1 MKGMKRFAAMLL
13 AVVILA
19 ASVPAMKTE
28 AAGGLAIKGKFIT
41 WGMRKVTVYGQTVD
55 TYDCA
60 VSYIGIDRKYNA
72 TAFQYQ
78 VFTQDGSRLLRQS
91 KEIPKSDRQR
101 VGISEDEQYWTVKV
115 EGGRR
120 TVLTSARVRARINGK
135 WSAWSGLIGLIPLH
149 TPDYIKISYLTQN
162 NKSIAISWSRFTG
175 MSDYEVYVST
185 TGTGGWKMVTR
196 TTGTSYTLRNLNGRA
211 LGNNTTY
218 YLKVIGRAKVG
229 NTMTRAKGDSASWV
243 AMVF

>member
-1 MKGMKRFAAMLL
+1 MAALL
-13 AVVILA
+13 ALVILA
-19 ASVPAMKTE
+19 VSVPAMKTE
-28 AAGGLAIKGKFIT
+28 AAGGLAIKGKFIE
-41 WGMRKVTVYGQTVD
+41 WGMRNVTVYGQKIE

-91 KEIPKSDRQR
+91 KEIPSSDGNR
-101 VGISEDEQYWTVKV
+101 ISTSYDRKYWKVKV

-120 TVLTSARVRARINGK
+120 TVLTSARIRAKINGK

-149 TPDYIKISYLTQN
+149 TPDYIKVSYLTQN
-162 NKSIAISWSRFTG
+162 DKSIAVSWSRFTG

-211 LGNNTTY
+211 LGNDTTY
-218 YLKVIGRAKVG
+218 YLKVIGRARVG
-229 NTMTRAKGDSASWV
+229 NTMTRAKGDSDSWV